1 MDKIG
6 RGRQEMNMREK
17 IIKEQIKKIESDIR
31 WDQDRIKNQYKRV
44 DESMEY
50 IVDLNERIQ
59 ANKELVKILWGV
71 MKNGKGKITGTD

>member
-1 MDKIG
+1 
-6 RGRQEMNMREK
+6 MNMREK